1 MSGAPVVF
9 DANQEIP
16 VDGLADVER
25 VHRENGR
32 TAYANP
38 IDLADV
44 VDLRFVTWALEQ
56 VGGPID

>member
-1 MSGAPVVF
+1 MSGAPVIY
-9 DANQEIP
+9 DPNQEIP

-32 TAYANP
+32 TAYETP

-44 VDLRFVTWALEQ
+44 VDLRFVNWALEQ
-56 VGGPID
+56 LGRQ